1 MVGWLNDSVVPE
13 VVMRSVLVV
22 LFLALVARAADAG
35 KLAGVVMPDA
45 TQVEG
50 TPLVLNGMGIRKA
63 TIFNIKVYVA
73 GLYLEH
79 KSRSAEEII
88 RSEQVKRLDVVL
100 LRDADRDDIIDAW
113 RTGLKRNG
121 ADMAKIKIRFDRF
134 SGWISDLK
142 EGDSITLFYVPGR
155 GVTLIVGGQRKG
167 TIGGADFASA
177 MFAIWLGRAPADED
191 LKDSL
196 LGR

>member
-1 MVGWLNDSVVPE
+1 
-13 VVMRSVLVV
+13 MRSVLVV

-142 EGDSITLFYVPGR
+142 EGDSITLFYVPER